1 MNSSVKR
8 LNRKNILS
16 AFKKCITT
24 FNVPTTLQTDNGT
37 EFENNIMNQF
47 WLEKYSAYFWNFL

>member
-1 MNSSVKR
+1 M
-8 LNRKNILS
+8 S

-47 WLEKYSAYFWNFL
+47 WLERNIQHIFGTSYSFKH